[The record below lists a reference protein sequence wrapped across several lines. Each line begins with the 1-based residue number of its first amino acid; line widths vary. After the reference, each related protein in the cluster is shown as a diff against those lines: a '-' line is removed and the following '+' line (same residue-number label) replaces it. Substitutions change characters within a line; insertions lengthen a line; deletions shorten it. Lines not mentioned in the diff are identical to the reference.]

1 MKAMKEKSSDNV
13 QQAKSI
19 VNNRAKEFAE
29 YVVRCLDSDDFVDAM
44 NVLLPFDKCVQSKM
58 KMEDEASIVKSMGLS
73 VMRMEIDPP
82 LFSLGVNVEIAG
94 RDGNEAT
101 NSTIFIAACK
111 TIEELRAFVQT
122 EDFVI
127 QTKEN
132 LKKQIDILF
141 LSLNEEVL

>member
-1 MKAMKEKSSDNV
+1 MKATKEKSADNV
-13 QQAKSI
+13 QQANSI
-19 VNNRAKEFAE
+19 VSNRAKEFAE

-58 KMEDEASIVKSMGLS
+58 KMEEASIVKSMGLS
-73 VMRMEIDPP
+73 LMRMEIDPT

-94 RDGNEAT
+94 REGNEAT

-122 EDFVI
+122 EDFVR
-127 QTKEN
+127 QTIEN
-132 LKKQIDILF
+132 LEKQIDTIAF
-141 LSLNEEVL
+141 

>member
-1 MKAMKEKSSDNV
+1 MKATKEKSADNV
-13 QQAKSI
+13 QQANSI
-19 VNNRAKEFAE
+19 VSNRAKEFAE

-58 KMEDEASIVKSMGLS
+58 KMEEASIVKSMGLS
-73 VMRMEIDPP
+73 LMRMEIDPP

-94 RDGNEAT
+94 REGNEAT

-122 EDFVI
+122 EDFVR
-127 QTKEN
+127 QTIEN
-132 LKKQIDILF
+132 LEKQIDTIAF
-141 LSLNEEVL
+141 

>member
-1 MKAMKEKSSDNV
+1 MQATKEKSADNV
-13 QQAKSI
+13 QQANSI
-19 VNNRAKEFAE
+19 VSNRAKEFAE

-58 KMEDEASIVKSMGLS
+58 KMEEASIVKSMGLS
-73 VMRMEIDPP
+73 LMRMEIDPP

-94 RDGNEAT
+94 REGNEAT

-122 EDFVI
+122 EDFVR
-127 QTKEN
+127 QTIEN
-132 LKKQIDILF
+132 LEKQIDTIAF
-141 LSLNEEVL
+141 

>member
-1 MKAMKEKSSDNV
+1 MKATKEKSADNV

-19 VNNRAKEFAE
+19 VSNRAKEFAE

-58 KMEDEASIVKSMGLS
+58 KMEEASIVKSMGLS
-73 VMRMEIDPP
+73 LMRMEIDPP

-94 RDGNEAT
+94 REGNEAT

-122 EDFVI
+122 EDFVR
-127 QTKEN
+127 QTIEN
-132 LKKQIDILF
+132 LEKQIDTIAF
-141 LSLNEEVL
+141 

>member
-1 MKAMKEKSSDNV
+1 MKATKEKSADNV

-19 VNNRAKEFAE
+19 VSNRAKEFAE

-58 KMEDEASIVKSMGLS
+58 KMEEASIVKSMGLS
-73 VMRMEIDPP
+73 LMRMEIDPP

-122 EDFVI
+122 EDFVR
-127 QTKEN
+127 QTIEN
-132 LKKQIDILF
+132 LEKQIDTIAL
-141 LSLNEEVL
+141 